1 MKTTIAIA
9 TAALGT
15 SVVGW
20 AGLSEPVSAASL
32 SFVSQGDATPAGWT
46 NLNWTVEG
54 RAGVAG
60 AGDWEF
66 GIKDGTASNTAAQ
79 LNWTW
84 NNSQEVAWSLDWD
97 GTTALF
103 SIGNQSI
110 ALAQPNPPSDI
121 FNGFYLWTRAT
132 TADGQVDPGT
142 NISLQ
147 VNAVNGESVTP
158 ASSSATAPTSGTEIT
173 KNYFSSDT
181 FISSLSGIASM
192 SWLDDAVNPQQE
204 RARSRVSLRIEGFD
218 TGERPTD
225 DSTTESVP
233 EPTAIAGL
241 LVLGALGAASG
252 LKGK

>member
-1 MKTTIAIA
+1 MKTTVIMA
-9 TAALGT
+9 TVVFSA
-15 SVVGW
+15 SVAGL
-20 AGLSEPVSAASL
+20 AGLSKPVSAASL
-32 SFVSQGDATPAGWT
+32 SFVSQGDATPDGWT
-46 NLNWTVEG
+46 NLNWTLEG

-66 GIKDGTASNTAAQ
+66 GIKDGAATSPAAQ
-79 LNWTW
+79 FNWTW
-84 NNSQEVAWSLDWD
+84 NNSQAVAWSLDWN

-110 ALAQPNPPSDI
+110 ALAQPNPSSDI

-218 TGERPTD
+218 TGERPTQVPP
-225 DSTTESVP
+225 TESVP
-233 EPTAIAGL
+233 EPASLVGL
-241 LVLGALGAASG
+241 LLLGALGAASG
-252 LKGK
+252 VKRN